1 MATEVKLI
9 ATGAVSAS
17 DLTLT
22 TASAGTNDTS
32 PATTAFVQQ
41 EITGLIDSAP
51 DAMNTLNEL
60 AAALGDDANF
70 STTVTNSI
78 ATKLPLAGGTMTGA
92 LTINNNL
99 TVDTSTFHVDST
111 NNRVGIGEASP
122 TRTLSVKE
130 DTGRTSGFTDIAE
143 FLDSTLGAGGSVSL
157 NIGKAASN
165 KNLGKMAFKYAGNAS
180 NSNSLNFG
188 FFDNDNLMTLTAD
201 GKLLVGTNSVG
212 GVGVGG
218 LKLYSNIEETL
229 AIDGSAGTQAIHF
242 HDNGTRRG
250 IIGFSNGTSI
260 SSDLSDHDFV
270 IRSETNLGFCT
281 NTSSVQMYIDTS
293 GKVGLGTQAPTHH
306 LEALGTDSALIVH
319 YSSHSRGGIAA
330 LSNQRVVLTTTTSGD
345 DIAFGYA
352 GTTISSANFV
362 SRMFIDNSTGNV
374 GIGTTSP
381 GQKLEIGENN
391 SSSNVGYIRLRGHN
405 TLEGNIYKDSTYGLH
420 FDTSSNNQPIRIDG
434 SKQILGITGNVG
446 IGTESPSYKLDVRGQ
461 NSATNGHMVYMEN
474 NAGGGN
480 GCTFSV
486 QHADGNH
493 SWGIVQELRIQSGSG
508 TDNPS
513 LLFSSGTEST
523 NTWTVGYGY
532 TDVNFRIK
540 RDHGYHNG
548 NWGTSVFT
556 MDRSGNVTIS
566 GSLTQNSDE
575 RLKENIVTIPD
586 ALDKVSQLRG
596 VTFDWKEKDDEGNV
610 RNSMGLIAQ
619 EVEAVE
625 GLEVLVTEVA
635 KDGSPEMEEF
645 QPKGV
650 AYENMVGLLIE
661 AIKELKTENNDLKS
675 RIETLE
681 G

>member
-1 MATEVKLI
+1 
-9 ATGAVSAS
+9 
-17 DLTLT
+17 
-22 TASAGTNDTS
+22 
-32 PATTAFVQQ
+32 
-41 EITGLIDSAP
+41 
-51 DAMNTLNEL
+51 
-60 AAALGDDANF
+60 
-70 STTVTNSI
+70 
-78 ATKLPLAGGTMTGA
+78 
-92 LTINNNL
+92 
-99 TVDTSTFHVDST
+99 
-111 NNRVGIGEASP
+111 
-122 TRTLSVKE
+122 
-130 DTGRTSGFTDIAE
+130 
-143 FLDSTLGAGGSVSL
+143 
-157 NIGKAASN
+157 
-165 KNLGKMAFKYAGNAS
+165 
-180 NSNSLNFG
+180 
-188 FFDNDNLMTLTAD
+188 
-201 GKLLVGTNSVG
+201 
-212 GVGVGG
+212 
-218 LKLYSNIEETL
+218 
-229 AIDGSAGTQAIHF
+229 
-242 HDNGTRRG
+242 
-250 IIGFSNGTSI
+250 
-260 SSDLSDHDFV
+260 
-270 IRSETNLGFCT
+270 
-281 NTSSVQMYIDTS
+281 
-293 GKVGLGTQAPTHH
+293 
-306 LEALGTDSALIVH
+306 
-319 YSSHSRGGIAA
+319 
-330 LSNQRVVLTTTTSGD
+330 
-345 DIAFGYA
+345 
-352 GTTISSANFV
+352 
-362 SRMFIDNSTGNV
+362 MFIDNSTGNV

-513 LLFSSGTEST
+513 LLFSSGTESA